1 MKFSF
6 LTCGVTAFV
15 SNSMVSV
22 VKGHGYMFEPPS
34 RPYVASLT
42 GSDYVT

>member
-6 LTCGVTAFV
+6 LTCGMTAFI
-15 SNSMVSV
+15 SNSMISI